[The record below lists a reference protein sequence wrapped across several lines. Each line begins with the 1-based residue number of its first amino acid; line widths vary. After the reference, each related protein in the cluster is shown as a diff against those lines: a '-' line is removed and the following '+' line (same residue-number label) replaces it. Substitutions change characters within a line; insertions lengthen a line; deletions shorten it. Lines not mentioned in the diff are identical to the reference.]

1 MSSDAWSWGRHSCII
16 FIRATVKSK
25 REPFAC
31 THERLTID
39 RKWNQAE
46 QAELWCKPAEFAPSS
61 AGQRFARHVV
71 KPVKKLVQE
80 LDRAPAW
87 RRLWISSDRVVD
99 QYRRQF
105 EQAAIQLPG
114 GVPS

>member
-1 MSSDAWSWGRHSCII
+1 MSSDAWSWGRYVHH

-31 THERLTID
+31 THERITID

-61 AGQRFARHVV
+61 AGSLSRRRRCCPVERRH
-71 KPVKKLVQE
+71 E
-80 LDRAPAW
+80 
-87 RRLWISSDRVVD
+87 
-99 QYRRQF
+99 
-105 EQAAIQLPG
+105 
-114 GVPS
+114 